1 MVIVIILSDEAIK
14 YVSLISQKSGQ
25 GQTYRQIDEIKRKE
39 LRWKGKKP
47 LLEFISE
54 HGREPNG

>member
-14 YVSLISQKSGQ
+14 YVSLISQ

-39 LRWKGKKP
+39 LRRKGKKP

>member
-1 MVIVIILSDEAIK
+1 MVIVIILSEAIK

-39 LRWKGKKP
+39 LRRKGKKP